1 MYFVVRNAKAMSKK
15 LRTSIIILIIFIVG
29 SFTVG
34 YIIWNKPQRKV
45 ENEKGIEVTSAQ
57 LVKDYQANEAEANK
71 KYLDKAIQ
79 VSGTVSDIKN
89 DQDGNST
96 IMLASDDVFAG
107 VLCTL
112 KEKPVNVTSGATI
125 TIKGI
130 CSGML
135 SDVRLREA
143 VIVK

>member
-15 LRTSIIILIIFIVG
+15 LRAFIIILIIFIVG

-79 VSGTVSDIKN
+79 VRGTVSDIKTN
-89 DQDGNST
+89 QEGNST

>member
-1 MYFVVRNAKAMSKK
+1 MKKSFRYIAVIFLFFIIGAIIPYFVV
-15 LRTSIIILIIFIVG
+15 
-29 SFTVG
+29 
-34 YIIWNKPQRKV
+34 NKPKRNV
-45 ENEKGIEVTSAQ
+45 ESEKGIEVTAAQ
-57 LVKDYQANEAEANK
+57 LVKEYQASEPEANK

-79 VSGTVSDIKN
+79 VSGTVTEVKN
-89 DQDGNST
+89 NQDGNLT
-96 IMLASDDVFAG
+96 VALASDDVFTG
-107 VLCTL
+107 VFCTL
-112 KEKPVNVTSGATI
+112 KTKETTPPAGAAV

>member
-1 MYFVVRNAKAMSKK
+1 MSKR
-15 LRTSIIILIIFIVG
+15 LRAFIIILIIFIVG

-45 ENEKGIEVTSAQ
+45 ENEKGIEVTAAQ

-89 DQDGNST
+89 NQDGNST

>member
-45 ENEKGIEVTSAQ
+45 ENEKGIEVTAAQ

>member
-1 MYFVVRNAKAMSKK
+1 MSKK
-15 LRTSIIILIIFIVG
+15 LRAFIIILIIFIVG
-29 SFTVG
+29 GFTVG

-89 DQDGNST
+89 NQDGNST

>member
-112 KEKPVNVTSGATI
+112 KEKPVKVTSGATI

>member
-1 MYFVVRNAKAMSKK
+1 MSKK

-79 VSGTVSDIKN
+79 VSGTVSEIKN
-89 DQDGNST
+89 NQDGNST

>member
-1 MYFVVRNAKAMSKK
+1 MSKK
-15 LRTSIIILIIFIVG
+15 LRAFIIILIIFIVG

-89 DQDGNST
+89 NQDGNST

-143 VIVK
+143 IIVK

>member
-1 MYFVVRNAKAMSKK
+1 MSKK
-15 LRTSIIILIIFIVG
+15 LRAFIIILIIFIVG

-79 VSGTVSDIKN
+79 VSGTVSDIKTN
-89 DQDGNST
+89 QDGNST

>member
-15 LRTSIIILIIFIVG
+15 LRAFIIILLIFIVG

-79 VSGTVSDIKN
+79 VTGTVSDIKN
-89 DQDGNST
+89 NQDGNST

>member
-1 MYFVVRNAKAMSKK
+1 MSKK
-15 LRTSIIILIIFIVG
+15 LRAFIIILIIFIVG

-57 LVKDYQANEAEANK
+57 LVKEYQANEAEANK

-89 DQDGNST
+89 NQDGNST

>member
-1 MYFVVRNAKAMSKK
+1 MSKK
-15 LRTSIIILIIFIVG
+15 LRVFIIILIIFIVG
-29 SFTVG
+29 GFTVG
-34 YIIWNKPQRKV
+34 YIVWNKPQRKV

-89 DQDGNST
+89 NQAGNST

-112 KEKPVNVTSGATI
+112 KEKPVEVTSGAPVI
-125 TIKGI
+125 IKGI

-143 VIVK
+143 VIVNK

>member
-1 MYFVVRNAKAMSKK
+1 MSKK
-15 LRTSIIILIIFIVG
+15 LRAFIIILIIFIVG

-34 YIIWNKPQRKV
+34 YFMWNKPQRKV
-45 ENEKGIEVTSAQ
+45 ENEKGIEITSAQ

-79 VSGTVSDIKN
+79 VTGTVTDIKN
-89 DQDGNST
+89 NQDGNST
-96 IMLASDDVFAG
+96 IMLASDDAFTGVF
-107 VLCTL
+107 CTL
-112 KEKPVNVTSGATI
+112 KEKPAKVSTSSTVTV
-125 TIKGI
+125 KGI

-143 VIVK
+143 VIVNK

>member
-1 MYFVVRNAKAMSKK
+1 MSKK

-45 ENEKGIEVTSAQ
+45 ENEKGIEVTAAQ